1 MRHQQRRWTGGIVT
15 AVAAV
20 AVLLAGC
27 GSGGG
32 GSPDA
37 AGTPDP
43 AAVLRF
49 GYTVAPTGLDPHVN
63 ASAIAQVPYLFPLYD
78 RLTQVV
84 SGPELQPMVAT
95 SWTAAPDG
103 LSTTFVLRD
112 DVTFHDGTPLR
123 SDAVKASLD
132 RAMTLPA
139 STVKSSFSM
148 VSGVT
153 AVDPLTVRIDTKRP
167 APDLPYVL
175 SSVPGAI
182 INPKSIARPDLDTV
196 PDGSGPFTVTSVRLG
211 DGVSYQKAPSY
222 WDPRAQQLAGLEVRG
237 ITNDNARLGA
247 LRSGELDAMLSKVGQ
262 YEQSSKLGDDYGFH
276 SYPAAATYAIYLNT
290 ARPNIDQVKV
300 RQALNYAIDREGLNK
315 GVLAGQCAPTS
326 QPLTD
331 VYDGQGHLATPP
343 VTYTRDVAKAK
354 QLLAEAGL
362 PNGFEMRMIVG
373 AGLSPQD
380 RMAPVLQAQLAEIG
394 VKLTIDAQ
402 DPVQVNGLWKPGT
415 EYDAYL
421 QTRTAG
427 PTGAITL
434 RDSYLLPNRFPGPVP
449 AGFADAVNGAFA
461 GGLSPEQ
468 VDTTLQQASTIAV
481 DQAMDVFLCA
491 LPTQV
496 AYKTNVTGMDTLGQ
510 TDFQGVFDVRYVGMT
525 KP

>member
-1 MRHQQRRWTGGIVT
+1 MRSQQRRWPGGIA
-15 AVAAV
+15 AVV
-20 AVLLAGC
+20 AVLAVVLAGC

-32 GSPDA
+32 GGSTAATAPD
-37 AGTPDP
+37 TR
-43 AAVLRF
+43 AVLRV
-49 GYTVAPTGLDPHVN
+49 GYTIAPTGLDPHNN
-63 ASAIAQVPYLFPLYD
+63 ASAIGQVPYLFPLYD
-78 RLTQVV
+78 RLTQIV
-84 SGPELQPMVAT
+84 SGPKLEPMVAK
-95 SWTAAPDG
+95 SWTFAPDG
-103 LSTTFVLRD
+103 RSVTFALRD

-123 SDAVKASLD
+123 ADAVKASFD
-132 RAMTLPA
+132 RAMTLPS

-153 AVDPLTVRIDTKRP
+153 VVDPLTVRIDTNRP
-167 APDLPYVL
+167 ASDLPYVL
-175 SSVPGAI
+175 SAVPGSI
-182 INPKSIARPDLDTV
+182 INPKSINRADLDKV
-196 PDGSGPFTVTSVRLG
+196 PDGSGPFVATSVRLG
-211 DGVSYQKAPSY
+211 DGVSYQRAPSY

-262 YEQSSKLGDDYGFH
+262 YEQSSKLGDGFGFH

-290 ARPNIDQVKV
+290 ARPNIDQAKV
-300 RQALNYAIDREGLNK
+300 RQALNYAIDRDGLNK

-331 VYDGQGHLATPP
+331 VYAGQGHLTTPP
-343 VTYTRDVAKAK
+343 VTYTKDVAKAK

-373 AGLSPQD
+373 SGLSPQD
-380 RMAPVLQAQLAEIG
+380 KMAPVLQAQLAEIG
-394 VKLTIDAQ
+394 VKLDIDAQ
-402 DPVQVNGLWKPGT
+402 DPVQVNGLWKTGT
-415 EYDAYL
+415 EYEAYL

-449 AGFADAVNGAFA
+449 AGFVDAVGAAFDSNLA
-461 GGLSPEQ
+461 AEQ
-468 VDTTLQQASTIAV
+468 VDKTLQQASTIAV

-496 AYKTNVTGMDTLGQ
+496 AYKTSVTGMDTLGQ
-510 TDFQGVFDVRYVGMT
+510 SDFQGVFDLRYVGMT